1 MNIEDS
7 TQKNIHLVNIYVW
20 SLLLNLFFFA
30 VSSTKPLLINWT
42 INRNKIFVFCISYSA
57 KYFLFGTFSVFLCC
71 SLDICIQADWER
83 VHITFIIAL
92 INFSNNG
99 AIFIRFWS
107 SWHWPVMCCW
117 CVWRG
122 GWHCTYLAPLLW
134 GELLSGVNIF
144 FWIHETCF
152 FVQNSTKRDVSQK
165 MFW

>member
-1 MNIEDS
+1 MCEV
-7 TQKNIHLVNIYVW
+7 Q
-20 SLLLNLFFFA
+20 LLLNLFFFA

-107 SWHWPVMCCW
+107 S
-117 CVWRG
+117 
-122 GWHCTYLAPLLW
+122 
-134 GELLSGVNIF
+134 
-144 FWIHETCF
+144 
-152 FVQNSTKRDVSQK
+152 
-165 MFW
+165 